1 MYELLHSS
9 VDIIFY
15 VLAAVVI
22 IGAVIKLS
30 KNKKN
35 K

>member
-1 MYELLHSS
+1 MYDLVKNS

-22 IGAVIKLS
+22 ITAVVKIV
-30 KNKKN
+30 KKN
-35 K
+35 KNK

>member
-1 MYELLHSS
+1 MYELLRSS

-22 IGAVIKLS
+22 ISAVIKFT
-30 KNKKN
+30 KK
-35 K
+35 KKDK